1 MSYLPSHL
9 PLMSPRSS
17 PDVPLVIHSTSQRRR
32 SAGARLTGSGL
43 SRDDPI
49 ALSSDEYYNE
59 DQNDD
64 DTTRTRLKSGE
75 LPLSRQPTTPVRP
88 RLPNI
93 PATDPGPLRTE
104 QETSNTRAKSYQQR
118 DMLLGKRSLEHRI
131 NCDKCRRLDDQV
143 HQA

>member
-64 DTTRTRLKSGE
+64 DTTRTRLKSGG
-75 LPLSRQPTTPVRP
+75 LPLSRQPMTPVRP

-104 QETSNTRAKSYQQR
+104 QETSDT
-118 DMLLGKRSLEHRI
+118 
-131 NCDKCRRLDDQV
+131 
-143 HQA
+143 